1 MIEFMINL
9 YKSLIQSLS
18 TTAVKYLSNGKQ
30 KHTSTKESNHTFM
43 KPGMTRINGKCPL
56 Y

>member
-1 MIEFMINL
+1 MTEFMINL
-9 YKSLIQSLS
+9 YKSLTQFTI
-18 TTAVKYLSNGKQ
+18 TTVVKYLSNGKQ

-43 KPGMTRINGKCPL
+43 KPGMTRINSKCPL